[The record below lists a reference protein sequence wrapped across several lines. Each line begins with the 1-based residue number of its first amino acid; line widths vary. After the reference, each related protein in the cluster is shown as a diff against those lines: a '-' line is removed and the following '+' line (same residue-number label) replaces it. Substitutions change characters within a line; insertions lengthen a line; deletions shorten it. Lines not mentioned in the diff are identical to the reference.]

1 MKEIKMK
8 NSNTSGL
15 IKHLQN
21 THFDIYKEVMKD
33 RPVIIRDPRA
43 AKRMKKIKL
52 EQNVD
57 LFDSQEFNPPKS
69 ETNNLKEYEPE
80 PQTEVGKTILI

>member
-21 THFDIYKEVMKD
+21 THFNIYSEIMKD
-33 RPVIIRDPRA
+33 RAIPIRPNA
-43 AKRMKKIKL
+43 IKSKTKCNKSQDSIL
-52 EQNVD
+52 DDSFRFLNGLNV
-57 LFDSQEFNPPKS
+57 P
-69 ETNNLKEYEPE
+69 LKEETPSN
-80 PQTEVGKTILI
+80 EVRF